1 MKLGV
6 FTTLL
11 SDRSLEDALRFLH
24 EKGVEAV
31 EIGCGG
37 YPGTAHANPEIL
49 LREDSL
55 MSVNEGLSKAIDFL
69 REIIIREK
77 KDDIWWA

>member
-37 YPGTAHANPEIL
+37 YPGIAHADPEIL
-49 LREDSL
+49 LRDDGKLAEFQA
-55 MSVNEGLSKAIDFL
+55 VI
-69 REIIIREK
+69 K
-77 KDDIWWA
+77 K